1 MLCIVKYAHTCDV
14 SLMVKRR
21 ILNPLIGV
29 RSSDIAPFIMT
40 IRFEIVSLQN
50 FDAIL
55 EWLRL
60 NAGNNKF
67 DWLIT
72 NGVMVVFIEDE
83 MTATAFKLRWPHD

>member
-1 MLCIVKYAHTCDV
+1 
-14 SLMVKRR
+14 
-21 ILNPLIGV
+21 
-29 RSSDIAPFIMT
+29 MT
-40 IRFEIVSLQN
+40 TRFEVIGLKN

-72 NGVMVVFIEDE
+72 NGVMAVFIEDE
-83 MTATAFKLRWPHD
+83 IVATAFKLRWAING